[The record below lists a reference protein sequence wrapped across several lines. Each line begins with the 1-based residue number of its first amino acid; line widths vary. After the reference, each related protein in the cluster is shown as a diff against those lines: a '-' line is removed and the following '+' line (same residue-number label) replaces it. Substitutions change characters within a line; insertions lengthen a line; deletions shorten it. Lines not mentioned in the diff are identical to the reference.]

1 MGVDT
6 ARDLPAV
13 LRCGPG
19 WAREPFVF
27 SGLGVQAQAVTV
39 RLEGAHTGV
48 RTVYAAAPEL
58 VVDDSAAPRPAL
70 IAPLLAGAEHVARG
84 LDHLALVA
92 LLAASAEGLAAL
104 LLPLLGFTVAHALTL
119 GFAAYGHPLLEPRL
133 AELLVA
139 ATLVLAT
146 EFRAH
151 ERLRTRFVA
160 AFAFGLV
167 HGVAFLEGA
176 APLLAESEAPLLTLT
191 AFHVGIEAVQA
202 AVALALAGL
211 FHVERHESHSPSPL
225 RRAVTVAAGAYG
237 FALFLARLA

>member
-1 MGVDT
+1 
-6 ARDLPAV
+6 V
-13 LRCGPG
+13 LRCAPG
-19 WAREPFVF
+19 WARERFVF
-27 SGLGVQAQAVTV
+27 SGLGAQAQAVTV

-48 RTVYAAAPEL
+48 RTVFAAAPEL
-58 VVDDSAAPRPAL
+58 VVDDTAAPRPAFT
-70 IAPLLAGAEHVARG
+70 APLIAGAEHVAHG

-176 APLLAESEAPLLTLT
+176 APLLEQSEAPLLTLA

-202 AVALALAGL
+202 AVALAFTWL
-211 FHVERHESHSPSPL
+211 FQAERSENVAASPL
-225 RRAVTVAAGAYG
+225 RRAATLAAGAYG